1 MGRMKRFVAL
11 ALAACAIAAP
21 LKAEGGLSV
30 LKTQHFAII
39 YPSESAESAA
49 YLAERADG
57 IADEVFAILG
67 ATLPR
72 RLPVYLDPGTEV
84 LNAYFSPFPYNR
96 IVLYDTPPLDGSLG
110 GYRDALLSVFRHE
123 LVHAVSMNIRTP
135 FWRLVSAVVGD
146 VVSIDSGITMTP
158 SFIEGV
164 TVSFESLSGDGRLND
179 PLTTHRFVQ
188 DKIEGRFLGWK
199 EAAGARDIFPDG
211 SVYYLYGGAFS
222 AYLQRTYGMERYARL
237 WKEGAKFNPFI
248 GYLQLR
254 FRRVYGMSI
263 KDAWEDFRASVPV
276 PAHVERA
283 GSPLSLAREGIITAL
298 AGSARGVAWADE
310 NAGAVFFRSEDGA
323 VRSLFAADGGVSRLS
338 VSPSGRY
345 LLVSDYHS
353 AGDRVHQRVRVYDL
367 DAGRFLD
374 RELPPLRDAAFLGDD
389 DTVCA
394 VSTRS
399 QWSSLVVLSLARPGE
414 TRVLYEAGPGKEFY
428 GIFTPADAGRG
439 RVACIAASG
448 PNRRILVFDAASG
461 SRSALSLPE
470 GVAFPRYLH
479 AAYTGDGIRVSLGW
493 AGPNTLYRG
502 ATWAPEAGTLALQPA
517 DRSGGV
523 FLPVAGAKPRTIR
536 YVARFSDRED
546 IREIAAAS
554 WETKPATLVPDAIRN
569 SDEFAEGLSGPSR
582 IAGSSAPTPP
592 LTPISFHRLP
602 YLREG
607 LFLPLPIVL
616 DVDTGLGQ
624 IAPGFLFLTSDPT
637 ERLSLSLMPAYVSSY
652 TFVEFSAE
660 VGYRASGNALSLSV
674 KDHIDELFDRAY
686 RDFSAT
692 LGATRTVTLGPEWRT
707 LGLGASASF
716 HGYANAEEGRPYQSL
731 EDHSLVF
738 SSDLLFLSLVEPRL
752 RSRVLFPS
760 SPHGFAVQAAC
771 SRIVLLPAQSASF
784 ATASLRVDPPVIPL
798 TASVSVA
805 WADGLRF
812 GPDSAVIVS
821 SAGLPWRAGVPRLV
835 PAFPEYEVEGWDD
848 TSATLVA
855 GGAIEIE
862 PVRVEIQRG
871 VPVLP
876 LYAKRFAVAVGY
888 RAALFGPG
896 SADQTY
902 LDTAYVSAGFTANLL
917 VGALTNVSVT
927 GRAEYAYAIRAEN
940 PVILFSFLYSIGL

>member
-11 ALAACAIAAP
+11 ALAACAFAAP

-57 IADEVFAILG
+57 IADEVFGILG

-199 EAAGARDIFPDG
+199 EAAGARDVFPDG

-298 AGSARGVAWADE
+298 AGSPRGVAWADE

-353 AGDRVHQRVRVYDL
+353 AGDRTHQRVRVYDL

-479 AAYTGDGIRVSLGW
+479 AAYTDDGIRVSLGW
-493 AGPNTLYRG
+493 AGANTLYRG
-502 ATWAPEAGTLALQPA
+502 ATWDPEAGTISLQPA

-536 YVARFSDRED
+536 YVARFSDREEV
-546 IREIAAAS
+546 REIDAAS
-554 WETKPATLVPDAIRN
+554 WETKPATLVPDAVRN
-569 SDEFAEGLSGPSR
+569 SGEFAESPSKLSPV
-582 IAGSSAPTPP
+582 
-592 LTPISFHRLP
+592 SFHRLP
-602 YLREG
+602 YLLEG
-607 LFLPLPIVL
+607 FFLPLPIAL
-616 DVDTGLGQ
+616 NVDTGLGQ

-652 TFVEFSAE
+652 TFVDFSAE
-660 VGYRASGNALSLSV
+660 VVYRAGGNALSLSV
-674 KDHIDELFDRAY
+674 KDHLDELFDRAY

-692 LGATRTVTLGPEWRT
+692 LGARRIVTLGPEWRI
-707 LGLGASASF
+707 LGLGASVAF
-716 HGYANAEEGRPYQSL
+716 QGYAEAEGKSPYRTPDDRAFVFLGDVLLQSL
-731 EDHSLVF
+731 F
-738 SSDLLFLSLVEPRL
+738 EPRL

-760 SPHGFAVQAAC
+760 SSHGFAVQAAC
-771 SRIVLLPAQSASF
+771 SRILLMPTQAASF
-784 ATASLRVDPPVIPL
+784 ATASLRVEPPVIPL

-812 GPDSAVIVS
+812 GPDSALIVS
-821 SAGLPWRAGVPRLV
+821 FAGLPWRAGVPRLV
-835 PAFPEYEVEGWDD
+835 PAFPEYEIEGWAD

-896 SADQTY
+896 SSDQTY

-940 PVILFSFLYSIGL
+940 PVILFSLLYTIGL

>member
-1 MGRMKRFVAL
+1 MKRFVAL
-11 ALAACAIAAP
+11 ALAVCAIAAP
-21 LKAEGGLSV
+21 LFADGGLSV
-30 LKTQHFAII
+30 LKTRHFAII
-39 YPSESAESAA
+39 YPPESAESAA
-49 YLAERADG
+49 YLATRADG
-57 IADEVFAILG
+57 IADEVFGILG
-67 ATLPR
+67 STLPR

-179 PLTTHRFVQ
+179 PLTRHRFVQ

-199 EAAGARDIFPDG
+199 EAAGARDVFPDG

-222 AYLQRTYGMERYARL
+222 AYLQQTYGMERYARL

-276 PAHVERA
+276 PTNLERG
-283 GSPLSLAREGIITAL
+283 GSALSGTSEGIITAL
-298 AGSARGVAWADE
+298 AASPRGVAWADE
-310 NAGAVFFRSEDGA
+310 NAGAVLFRSEDGA

-338 VSPSGRY
+338 VSPTGRY

-353 AGDRVHQRVRVYDL
+353 SGARVRPRVRVYDL
-367 DAGRFLD
+367 DAGRFID
-374 RELPPLRDAAFLGDD
+374 RDLPPLRDAAFLGDD
-389 DTVCA
+389 DTICA

-399 QWSSLVVLSLARPGE
+399 QWSSLVVLSLDRPGE

-428 GIFTPADAGRG
+428 GIFTPADAGHG

-448 PNRRILVFDAASG
+448 PNRRVLAFDAANG

-470 GVAFPRYLH
+470 GVGFPRYLH
-479 AAYTGDGIRVSLGW
+479 SAYTKDGIRVSLGW

-502 ATWAPEAGTLALQPA
+502 ATWDPEAGTISLQPV

-523 FLPVAGAKPRTIR
+523 FLPVVGTDSRRVR
-536 YVARFSDRED
+536 YVGRFSDREV
-546 IREIAAAS
+546 IREIDTAS
-554 WETKPATLVPDAIRN
+554 WETRAATLVPDAVNARGEIG
-569 SDEFAEGLSGPSR
+569 EGLSNPSES
-582 IAGSSAPTPP
+582 GGVSAPA
-592 LTPISFHRLP
+592 LTPSSFYRLP

-607 LFLPLPIVL
+607 FFLPLPIML

-624 IAPGFLFLTSDPT
+624 VAPGFLFLTSDPT
-637 ERLSLSLMPAYVSSY
+637 ERISLSLMPAYVISY
-652 TFVEFSAE
+652 AFVDLSAE
-660 VGYRASGNALSLSV
+660 FGYSAGGNTLLLSLQ
-674 KDHIDELFDRAY
+674 DHLDELFDRAY

-692 LGATRTVTLGPEWRT
+692 LGASRTITLGPEWRT
-707 LGLGASASF
+707 LGLGASAAF
-716 HGYANAEEGRPYQSL
+716 HGYAVAEEGRSYQSL
-731 EDHSLVF
+731 DDRALEF
-738 SSDLLFLSLVEPRL
+738 SGDILLMSVVEPRL

-760 SPHGFAVQAAC
+760 NSHGFAVQAAC
-771 SRIVLLPAQSASF
+771 SRILMMPAQEASF
-784 ATASLRVDPPVIPL
+784 ASASLQVDPPVLPL
-798 TASVSVA
+798 TASLSVA

-812 GPDSAVIVS
+812 GPNSALIVS
-821 SAGLPWRAGVPRLV
+821 AAGLPWRAGVPRLV

-848 TSATLVA
+848 TFATLVV
-855 GGAIEIE
+855 GGAIEFE

-896 SADQTY
+896 SGEQTY
-902 LDTAYVSAGFTANLL
+902 IDTAYVSAGFTASLL

-927 GRAEYAYAIRAEN
+927 GRMEYAYAIRAEN
-940 PVILFSFLYSIGL
+940 PVILFSLQYLIGL